1 MSGRLPD
8 FVIIG
13 AMKSATSTLHVQ
25 LAAQVGFCMSDPKE
39 PNFFS
44 DADQWARGMD
54 YYQGLFADARPGDL
68 CGESST
74 HYTKLPDLPDAL
86 PRIAHHLPKARFI
99 YVMRHPI
106 DRLVSHYVHGWTE
119 RTIDGPIDAAA
130 ARYPELIDY
139 GRYAMQITP
148 WIERFGPEA
157 VLPVFFE
164 RLLAHPQTELERVCR
179 FLGYSALPVWQ
190 EGTHDNASDQ
200 RLRKSPLR
208 DAVVNN
214 PVVTL
219 IRRGLV
225 PQALRNR
232 VKALWQMREK
242 PALGDVERDRLSAI
256 FNEDLAKL
264 GTLLGVEL
272 SCENFKQ
279 IVRDSSLEWQT
290 APDRAATGALH

>member
-25 LAAQVGFCMSDPKE
+25 LAAQPGFCMSEPKE

-44 DADQWARGMD
+44 DADQWAKGMD
-54 YYQGLFADARPGDL
+54 YYQGLFAAAAPDDL

-86 PRIAHHLPKARFI
+86 PRIARHLPQARFI

-119 RTIDGPIDAAA
+119 RTVEGPIDQAA

-148 WIERFGPEA
+148 WLERFGPDA

-179 FLGYSALPVWQ
+179 FLGYAGQPLWQ
-190 EGTHDNASDQ
+190 HGTHDNASDQ

-214 PVVTL
+214 PIVTL
-219 IRRGLV
+219 VRRGLV
-225 PQALRNR
+225 PQSVRNR
-232 VKALWQMREK
+232 VKTLWQMREK
-242 PALGDVERDRLSAI
+242 PVLGDAEKARLSAI
-256 FNEDLAKL
+256 FDEDLAAL
-264 GTLLGVEL
+264 GALLGADL
-272 SCENFKQ
+272 NCANFVSS
-279 IVRDSSLEWQT
+279 VRDNALEWEA
-290 APDRAATGALH
+290 APDRAATGGQC